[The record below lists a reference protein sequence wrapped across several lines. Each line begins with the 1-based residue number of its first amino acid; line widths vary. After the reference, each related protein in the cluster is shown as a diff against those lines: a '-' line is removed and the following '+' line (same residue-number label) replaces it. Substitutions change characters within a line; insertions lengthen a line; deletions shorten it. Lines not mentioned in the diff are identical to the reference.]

1 MAKPQ
6 PDPDIDLAF
15 RAAEI
20 WGLKVATLARLAAL
34 GVTSIWALVATT
46 GMVTV
51 FVIGIMALVAL
62 NGFAHYALRRR
73 SRSVVWAYVTALVD
87 VCLMAG
93 AMFGWTHFGSPYLP
107 PQMSLR
113 DGLSVYFY
121 ILIAVTGFSYLP
133 SLTLWTG
140 ACAAAAWLIGGLYLA
155 SMPDTLVV
163 VDDLLPDVG
172 AYLAVRLDPYY
183 VDVYRLGQDAVIL
196 MLVAG
201 IASVAVARGRR
212 LIIRQAAAARDR
224 AALARYFAPGTV
236 ARLTGGEQLL
246 HEYGS
251 SRVAVLFAD
260 VVGFTRMTEGAAPTT
275 VIALLRGLH
284 ARLET
289 AVFEHEGTL
298 DKFLGDGVMATFG
311 TPEPGPRDA
320 ANALAAGFAMLD
332 TIDAWNVQRAGEG
345 EPPIRLSVGIHYGE
359 AVLGN
364 IGSDRRLE
372 YAVLGDVV
380 NVASRLEALT
390 RELKCRLVVSEEL
403 AAAARAQ
410 AGDRILDGMTALGPR
425 RVYGRL
431 SEIDVWVD
439 GPPAAAVPPPGDEV
453 ALPAPIPA
461 PKPASTPASA
471 GTQA

>member
-1 MAKPQ
+1 MARPLA
-6 PDPDIDLAF
+6 DPEMDLAF
-15 RAAEI
+15 RAAEV
-20 WGLKVATLARLAAL
+20 WGLRVATIARLAAL
-34 GVTSIWALVATT
+34 AVTSIWALLSTT

-51 FVIGIMALVAL
+51 FVIGIMGLVAL
-62 NGFAHYALRRR
+62 NGIAHYTLRRR
-73 SRSVVWAYVTALVD
+73 SRSVIFAYLTILID
-87 VCLMAG
+87 VCLMAA
-93 AMFGWTHFGSPYLP
+93 AMFGWTYFGSPYLP

-121 ILIAVTGFSYLP
+121 ILIAVTGFSYMP
-133 SLTLWTG
+133 SLTLWAG
-140 ACAAAAWLIGGLYLA
+140 ACAATAWVAGGIYLA
-155 SMPDTLVV
+155 NLPDSLVV
-163 VDDLLPDVG
+163 VDELLPDVG

-183 VDVYRLGQDAVIL
+183 VDLYRVGQDAVIL
-196 MLVAG
+196 MLVAA

-212 LIIRQAAAARDR
+212 LIVRQAAAARDR

-236 ARLTGGEQLL
+236 ARLTGGEQML
-246 HEYGS
+246 HDYGA

-275 VIALLRGLH
+275 VIGLLRGLH
-284 ARLET
+284 GRLET

-320 ANALAAGFAMLD
+320 ANALAAGRAMLN
-332 TIDAWNVQRAGEG
+332 TIDVWNAQRTAVG

-380 NVASRLEALT
+380 NVASRLETLS
-390 RELKCRLVVSEEL
+390 RELDCRLVVSDEL
-403 AAAARAQ
+403 ASAARDQ
-410 AGDRILDGMTALGPR
+410 AGDAVLAGMTGVGPR
-425 RVYGRL
+425 RVYGRM
-431 SEIDVWVD
+431 SEIDVWID
-439 GPPAAAVPPPGDEV
+439 RSAEDLEAMPLPQTAGGAA
-453 ALPAPIPA
+453 ALPA
-461 PKPASTPASA
+461 
-471 GTQA
+471 